1 MRTVLLPLLAAV
13 AITGPAL
20 AATVVSIGDGDTLRV
35 DDNGHRLTIR
45 LACIDAPETAQRPQG
60 LQARQTLQA
69 LLPIGT
75 EVELRPQTL
84 DKYRRTVAEVYRG
97 GQSINLAMVSQGQA
111 YAYRKYLASC
121 DQAAYL
127 GAEANAER
135 QRLGV
140 WATPGGSERPW
151 DWRQQR
157 HQGTGT
163 ITSQPGAPG
172 GSGPTGGR
180 LTCRMI
186 GTFAKAQELLQQGHS
201 YLDRDGDGVA
211 CESLR

>member
-13 AITGPAL
+13 AITGPAA

-35 DDNGHRLTIR
+35 DDTGQRLTIR

-157 HQGTGT
+157 RQGSVSNGARSTGNN
-163 ITSQPGAPG
+163 A
-172 GSGPTGGR
+172 GR

-186 GTFAKAQELLQQGHS
+186 GTFAKAQVLLQQGHS